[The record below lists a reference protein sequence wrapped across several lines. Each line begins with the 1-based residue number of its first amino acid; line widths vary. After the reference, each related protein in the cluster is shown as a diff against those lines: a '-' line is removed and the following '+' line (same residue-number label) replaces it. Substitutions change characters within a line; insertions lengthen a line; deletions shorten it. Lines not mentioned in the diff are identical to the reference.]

1 MRIVA
6 ALACALLI
14 HVSSAAAQDATAERD
29 PQLAPMD
36 AHYARI
42 AQAYVEEDAGMVLA
56 YRTPDFYVETPS
68 GDQLDYQ
75 ATMQILLDLF
85 EQSED
90 IEAWTEV
97 QCASMVSDTEAEF
110 VVIQHLGRTV
120 DLADEPTRLQNAT
133 TQTETWRLTPE
144 GWRFASVSNIV
155 RARTWV
161 DGAEGDGFT
170 SPAAANTCT
179 AAPAPAQGANAATE

>member
-6 ALACALLI
+6 ALACALMI
-14 HVSSAAAQDATAERD
+14 HVSNAAAQEVGND
-29 PQLAPMD
+29 PRLAPMD
-36 AHYARI
+36 AHYARL

-75 ATMQILLDLF
+75 SAMQLLIDMF
-85 EQSED
+85 AQSED

-97 QCASMVSDTEAEF
+97 QCASMVSDEEAEF

-133 TQTETWRLTPE
+133 TQTETWRLTPD
-144 GWRFASVSNIV
+144 GWRLASISNIV
-155 RARTWV
+155 RARTWI
-161 DGAEGDGFT
+161 DGVEGDGYT
-170 SPAAANTCT
+170 SPAAANTCP
-179 AAPAPAQGANAATE
+179 AAPAHNSSAATE